1 MCLPSQ
7 KIALPKV
14 FKTFEAI
21 AVETRIGTKD
31 IIFLVMYRPPKQTS
45 KRNDKQFKYYET
57 VEQEINDIVMWASL
71 KKQFVI
77 VMGDLNMDRL
87 KPNDREGKI
96 LKDLEE
102 VNSLQC
108 MITEPTRITMNSQ
121 TLLDVLLTNSPEV
134 FRKCG
139 TYNPEISDH
148 YLIYGIMSQ
157 KIRKHEPKVIIF
169 RSIKNT
175 NQERLNQDLLE
186 APWHV
191 AEVFDDID
199 DKYVY
204 WNGLLES
211 VLNEHVPLRRK
222 IVCDKDI
229 PYMTL
234 AWKKAIR
241 NKRKYAVQFS
251 KNRTQENFEL
261 KKEYRNI
268 ATRERRK
275 AIKHYWR
282 KKSEELNEKPSE
294 FYKTFRPF
302 LNNKSTNSSEIS
314 LRNEDG
320 NIITDQLEV
329 ADLLANY
336 FTYAAA
342 NVGGDHVRN

>member
-1 MCLPSQ
+1 MIVYFSMCLP
-7 KIALPKV
+7 
-14 FKTFEAI
+14 
-21 AVETRIGTKD
+21 
-31 IIFLVMYRPPKQTS
+31 
-45 KRNDKQFKYYET
+45 
-57 VEQEINDIVMWASL
+57 
-71 KKQFVI
+71 
-77 VMGDLNMDRL
+77 
-87 KPNDREGKI
+87 
-96 LKDLEE
+96 
-102 VNSLQC
+102 
-108 MITEPTRITMNSQ
+108 
-121 TLLDVLLTNSPEV
+121 LLDVLLTISPEV

-186 APWHV
+186 APWQV

-222 IVCDKDI
+222 IVRDKDI
-229 PYMTL
+229 PYMTM

-251 KNRTQENFEL
+251 KNRAQENFEL
-261 KKEYRNI
+261 KKKYRNI

-282 KKSEELNEKPSE
+282 KMSEELNEKPSE
-294 FYKTFRPF
+294 FYKTFWPF
-302 LNNKSTNSSEIS
+302 LNNKSTNSSERS
-314 LRNEDG
+314 LRNENG

-342 NVGGDHVRN
+342 NVGGDHVRNITENECHNVSKMLMFLCMRTTTNYILWVKILTLLEIVFR